1 MLTAIA
7 LVPSAPVMVPELAG
21 GAAGELADLRAAV
34 ARCVEGLPDRWLAIG
49 VGAVDEVLTP
59 PKVGSFAG
67 YGVDVRVALSPDTG
81 TAPVELPLCALITG
95 WARGEYAPRAAA
107 EVRVF
112 SGDLAADTAHTRGR
126 DLRALIDDADG
137 PVGVLVVA
145 DGCHTLTPPAPGG
158 YDPDSV
164 AVQAQLDEALA
175 AGDPAA
181 LSRLP
186 DSVVGRVA
194 YQVLAGL
201 TGPAPGA
208 AEEYYR
214 GAPYGV
220 GYFAGRW
227 TP

>member
-21 GAAGELADLRAAV
+21 GVAGELADLRAAV
-34 ARCVEGLPDRWLAIG
+34 ARCVEGLPDRWVAIG
-49 VGAVDEVLTP
+49 VGSDNEVLTP
-59 PKVGSFAG
+59 PKAGTFAG
-67 YGVDVRVALSPDTG
+67 YGVDVRVALSPNADT
-81 TAPVELPLCALITG
+81 AAVELPLCALITA
-95 WARGEYAPRAAA
+95 WARGDFAPHAAA

-112 SGDLAADTAHTRGR
+112 SGGLDADTAHSRGR
-126 DLRALIDDADG
+126 ELRALIDDAHG
-137 PVGVLVVA
+137 EVGVLVVA

-158 YDPDSV
+158 HDPDSV
-164 AVQAQLDEALA
+164 AVQAQLDRALA
-175 AGDPAA
+175 AGDAAA
-181 LSRLP
+181 LGRLP

-208 AEEYYR
+208 AEEFYR

-227 TP
+227 RP